1 MPSCAIACWPYSVSP
16 TRMTM
21 IEAFD
26 ILFIVAG
33 RIADAQLCIGAV
45 AFLALVN
52 SDGGLR

>member
-1 MPSCAIACWPYSVSP
+1 
-16 TRMTM
+16 M

-33 RIADAQLCIGAV
+33 RVADVLLCIGTV

>member
-1 MPSCAIACWPYSVSP
+1 
-16 TRMTM
+16 MTM

-45 AFLALVN
+45 AFQALGN